1 MEKKSKV
8 GGFVAEFASAL
19 PAVAAGTVAGA
30 LNVATGHG
38 GFSEGFDN
46 TASDVMDSARE
57 FGEDYGPAIAG
68 GFLHGAAE
76 TAGRRAA
83 DRRHE

>member
-8 GGFVAEFASAL
+8 GGFVAEVASAI
-19 PAVAAGTVAGA
+19 PAAAAGTVAGA

-38 GFSEGFDN
+38 GFTEGFDN
-46 TASDVMDSARE
+46 TAGAVMESARE
-57 FGEDYGPAIAG
+57 FGEDYGPGIAG

-76 TAGRRAA
+76 VAGRRAA